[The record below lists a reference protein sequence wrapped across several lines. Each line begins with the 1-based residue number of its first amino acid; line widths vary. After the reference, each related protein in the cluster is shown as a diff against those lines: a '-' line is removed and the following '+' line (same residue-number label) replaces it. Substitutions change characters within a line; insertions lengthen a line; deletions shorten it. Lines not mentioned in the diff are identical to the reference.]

1 MGLLDKI
8 KGMVNTDDEYGDNY
22 GLDETEN
29 DDIIPTRS
37 AASRPG
43 MNISGHDNSVAIE
56 LKVVR
61 PESYSSVTE
70 IADHLL
76 NHRTVV
82 LNLEATNREVAKRL
96 IRFSRGSRLFHRRA
110 AQKCSQQYIHHH
122 ALQRGCGGFPNQSS
136 GTETS
141 GDHAAARPRRQ
152 SDKRYPV
159 LITETNRTLRRGIF
173 VPSRFCTGSRQTL

>member
-8 KGMVNTDDEYGDNY
+8 KGMVNTDDAYGDNY
-22 GLDETEN
+22 GLDENED

-37 AASRPG
+37 TASRPG

-61 PESYSSVTE
+61 PESYASVTE

-96 IRFSRGSRLFHRRA
+96 IDFLAGVAYSIDGQLKNVANNTYIIKAMAKITNGELFLKRRSFCRFLL
-110 AQKCSQQYIHHH
+110 KCSPLI
-122 ALQRGCGGFPNQSS
+122 CDS
-136 GTETS
+136 GVKSAAFETPADNPTS
-141 GDHAAARPRRQ
+141 C
-152 SDKRYPV
+152 
-159 LITETNRTLRRGIF
+159 IF
-173 VPSRFCTGSRQTL
+173 CI

>member
-8 KGMVNTDDEYGDNY
+8 KGMVNTDDAYGDNY
-22 GLDETEN
+22 GLDENEG

-43 MNISGHDNSVAIE
+43 MNISGHDNTVAIE

-61 PESYSSVTE
+61 PETYASVTE

-96 IRFSRGSRLFHRRA
+96 IDFLAGVAYSIDGQLKNVANNTYIITPCNVDVADPQIRTTEARHSTVQQPAPAVNLTSDTLF
-110 AQKCSQQYIHHH
+110 
-122 ALQRGCGGFPNQSS
+122 
-136 GTETS
+136 
-141 GDHAAARPRRQ
+141 
-152 SDKRYPV
+152 
-159 LITETNRTLRRGIF
+159 
-173 VPSRFCTGSRQTL
+173 

>member
-8 KGMVNTDDEYGDNY
+8 KGMVNTDDAYGDNY
-22 GLDETEN
+22 GLDENEG

-43 MNISGHDNSVAIE
+43 MNISGHDNTVAIE

-61 PESYSSVTE
+61 PETYASVTE

-96 IRFSRGSRLFHRRA
+96 IDFLAGVAYSIDGQL
-110 AQKCSQQYIHHH
+110 K
-122 ALQRGCGGFPNQSS
+122 
-136 GTETS
+136 
-141 GDHAAARPRRQ
+141 HAANNTYIITPCNVDVADSQIRTTEARHSTVQQPAPAVNLT
-152 SDKRYPV
+152 SD
-159 LITETNRTLRRGIF
+159 TLF
-173 VPSRFCTGSRQTL
+173 

>member
-8 KGMVNTDDEYGDNY
+8 KGMVNTDDAYGDNY
-22 GLDETEN
+22 GLDENEG

-43 MNISGHDNSVAIE
+43 MNISGHDNTVAIE

-61 PESYSSVTE
+61 PETYASVTE

-96 IRFSRGSRLFHRRA
+96 IDFLAGVAYSIDGQLKNVANNTYIITPCNVDVADSQIRTTEARHSTVQQPALAVNLTSDTLF
-110 AQKCSQQYIHHH
+110 
-122 ALQRGCGGFPNQSS
+122 
-136 GTETS
+136 
-141 GDHAAARPRRQ
+141 
-152 SDKRYPV
+152 
-159 LITETNRTLRRGIF
+159 
-173 VPSRFCTGSRQTL
+173 

>member
-8 KGMVNTDDEYGDNY
+8 KGMVNTDDAYGDNY
-22 GLDETEN
+22 GLDENED

-37 AASRPG
+37 TASKPG

-61 PESYSSVTE
+61 PESYASVTE

-96 IRFSRGSRLFHRRA
+96 IDFLAGVAYSIDGQLKNVANNTYIITPCNVDVADSQIRA
-110 AQKCSQQYIHHH
+110 A
-122 ALQRGCGGFPNQSS
+122 
-136 GTETS
+136 E
-141 GDHAAARPRRQ
+141 PRRSAMQ
-152 SDKRYPV
+152 QPAPAVNLTSD
-159 LITETNRTLRRGIF
+159 TLF
-173 VPSRFCTGSRQTL
+173 